1 MIRYNK
7 SNDDYKTNNNKTIM
21 ESDDMATAKS
31 ISNFTINK
39 GLTNEFIL
47 TIKQNDT
54 LLPMVIEFTDTFRLI
69 LVNLD
74 TDQIESTIDMD
85 NSNPDGYIDVYD
97 DANGQIRV
105 NMTPKLTSRLEKER
119 GPKEDRYYLK
129 PTYRLSIE
137 CNTENNG
144 NFVIK
149 LNNISVD

>member
-1 MIRYNK
+1 
-7 SNDDYKTNNNKTIM
+7 
-21 ESDDMATAKS
+21 MATAKS
-31 ISNFTINK
+31 VSNFTINK

-54 LLPMVIEFTDTFRLI
+54 LLPMIIEYSDIFKLLLI
-69 LVNLD
+69 NLD

-85 NSNPDGYIDVYD
+85 STKADGFIDVYD

-105 NMTPKLTSRLEKER
+105 TMNPTLTDRLEKER

-129 PTYRLSIE
+129 PTYRMSIE
-137 CNTENNG
+137 CNTMNNG

-149 LNNISVD
+149 LKNISVD

>member
-1 MIRYNK
+1 
-7 SNDDYKTNNNKTIM
+7 
-21 ESDDMATAKS
+21 MATAKS
-31 ISNFTINK
+31 VTNFTINK

-54 LLPMVIEFTDTFRLI
+54 LLPMIIELTDTFKLMLI
-69 LVNLD
+69 NLD
-74 TDQIESTIDMD
+74 TDQVESTIDMD

-105 NMTPKLTSRLEKER
+105 TMNPILTNRLEKER

-129 PTYRLSIE
+129 PTYRMSIE

-149 LNNISVD
+149 LKNIYVD

>member
-1 MIRYNK
+1 
-7 SNDDYKTNNNKTIM
+7 
-21 ESDDMATAKS
+21 MATAKS
-31 ISNFTINK
+31 VSNFTINK

-54 LLPMVIEFTDTFRLI
+54 LLPMIIEYSDTFKLLLI
-69 LVNLD
+69 NLD

-85 NSNPDGYIDVYD
+85 NTKADGYISVYD

-105 NMTPKLTSRLEKER
+105 TMNPTLTDRLEKER

-129 PTYRLSIE
+129 PTYRMSIE
-137 CNTENNG
+137 CNTMNNG

-149 LNNISVD
+149 LKNISVD

>member
-1 MIRYNK
+1 
-7 SNDDYKTNNNKTIM
+7 
-21 ESDDMATAKS
+21 MATAKS
-31 ISNFTINK
+31 VSNFTINK

-54 LLPMVIEFTDTFRLI
+54 LLPMIIEYSDTFKLLLI
-69 LVNLD
+69 NLD

-85 NSNPDGYIDVYD
+85 STNTDGFIDVYD

-105 NMTPKLTSRLEKER
+105 TMNPTLTDRLEKER

-129 PTYRLSIE
+129 PTYRMSIE
-137 CNTENNG
+137 CNTMNNG

-149 LNNISVD
+149 LKNISVD

>member
-1 MIRYNK
+1 
-7 SNDDYKTNNNKTIM
+7 
-21 ESDDMATAKS
+21 MATAKS
-31 ISNFTINK
+31 VSNFTINK

-54 LLPMVIEFTDTFRLI
+54 LLPMIIEYSDTFKLLLI
-69 LVNLD
+69 NLD

-85 NSNPDGYIDVYD
+85 STKADGFIDVYD

-105 NMTPKLTSRLEKER
+105 TMNPTLTDRLEKER

-129 PTYRLSIE
+129 PTYRMSIE
-137 CNTENNG
+137 CNTMNNG

-149 LNNISVD
+149 LKNISVD

>member
-1 MIRYNK
+1 
-7 SNDDYKTNNNKTIM
+7 
-21 ESDDMATAKS
+21 MATAKS
-31 ISNFTINK
+31 VSNFTINK

-54 LLPMVIEFTDTFRLI
+54 LLPMIIEYSDTFKLLLI
-69 LVNLD
+69 NLD

-85 NSNPDGYIDVYD
+85 NTKADGFIDVYD

-105 NMTPKLTSRLEKER
+105 TMNPTLTDRLEKER

-129 PTYRLSIE
+129 PTYRMSIE
-137 CNTENNG
+137 CNTMNNG

-149 LNNISVD
+149 LKNIFVD

>member
-1 MIRYNK
+1 
-7 SNDDYKTNNNKTIM
+7 
-21 ESDDMATAKS
+21 MATAKS
-31 ISNFTINK
+31 VSNFTINK

-54 LLPMVIEFTDTFRLI
+54 LLPMIIEYSDTFKLLLI
-69 LVNLD
+69 NLD

-85 NSNPDGYIDVYD
+85 DTKADGYISVYD

-105 NMTPKLTSRLEKER
+105 TMNPTLTDRLEKER

-129 PTYRLSIE
+129 PTYRMSIE
-137 CNTENNG
+137 CNTMNNG

-149 LNNISVD
+149 LKNISVD